1 MGRLRKKKMHVND
14 KSIKKKHRTRRR
26 TKDLDQIAEDMEPE
40 NAQKLTNQIRDQDL
54 PGEGQHYCLHC
65 A

>member
-1 MGRLRKKKMHVND
+1 MGRLRKKKMHVNN
-14 KSIKKKHRTRRR
+14 KSIKKRYRTKRR
-26 TKDLDQIAEDMEPE
+26 TKDLDQIMEDMEPAK
-40 NAQKLTNQIRDQDL
+40 AQKLAEQPRDQDL